1 MNASVTITR
10 ENISMEVIPNV
21 TIPQTAITN
30 LVSDLALKL
39 ESSSYT
45 AANVLAKLLTVDG
58 SGSGLDADLLDGQS
72 STYYLNYSNLTNTP
86 SVFASAT
93 VSSSAVIS
101 QTALHANTASSI
113 AGSLVTGT
121 VASATVATHAGTAS
135 SIAGSLVSGTVA
147 SATVSS
153 SATVATHAGT
163 ASSIAGSLVSGTVAS
178 ATVSSS
184 ATVATHARTAS
195 SIAGSLVTGAVAS
208 ATISSSATIA
218 DSVKINSV
226 ALGTDTTGNYVSNIS
241 GGSGI
246 SITGTA
252 GEGWIPTVAI
262 DFSTNNVWT
271 GTNKFNNAASFSGGI
286 VGMASGS
293 AQISMTSGSGSLVV
307 SVPSTIVQG
316 AGMGI
321 KTNVVVTE
329 RTSTSPRIVTS
340 VAVASDASTFT
351 IYATD
356 VVGTTSSAKTF
367 AYIIHQQL

>member
-1 MNASVTITR
+1 
-10 ENISMEVIPNV
+10 MEVIPNV

-121 VASATVATHAGTAS
+121 VA
-135 SIAGSLVSGTVA
+135 
-147 SATVSS
+147 